1 MRIASRANDINCSI
15 DGHRR
20 KFNMPKIAAILA
32 CSLVAS
38 VFSFSAQARG
48 FCGQGFHPDPYGAC
62 VHNGVPTRLFVTPNE
77 GPVWPRVWCPK
88 YGYYYNDRYGRCVP
102 AR

>member
-1 MRIASRANDINCSI
+1 MRIASLANDINGSV

-20 KFNMPKIAAILA
+20 KFNMPKIATILA

-38 VFSFSAQARG
+38 VFSFGAQARD
-48 FCGQGFHPDPYGAC
+48 FCGQGFHRGPSGAC
-62 VHNGVPTRLFVTPNE
+62 VDNGVPTRLVVTPNE

-88 YGYYYNDRYGRCVP
+88 YGDYYNDRYGRCVP

>member
-1 MRIASRANDINCSI
+1 
-15 DGHRR
+15 
-20 KFNMPKIAAILA
+20 MPKIATILA

-38 VFSFSAQARG
+38 VFSFGAQARD
-48 FCGQGFHPDPYGAC
+48 FCGQGFHRGPSGAC
-62 VHNGVPTRLFVTPNE
+62 VDNGVPTRLVVTPNE

-88 YGYYYNDRYGRCVP
+88 YGDYYNDRYGRCVP